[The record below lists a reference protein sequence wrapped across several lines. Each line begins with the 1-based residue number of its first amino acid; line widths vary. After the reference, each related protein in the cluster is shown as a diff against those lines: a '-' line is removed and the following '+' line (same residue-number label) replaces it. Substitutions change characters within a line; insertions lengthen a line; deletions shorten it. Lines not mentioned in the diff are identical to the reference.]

1 MDAHSF
7 ASQVL
12 MSEWSPGTNYRPAG
26 LEGLGW
32 CSLAVFGAGLRYL
45 ACEVRKLRDVW
56 VGAEI

>member
-1 MDAHSF
+1 
-7 ASQVL
+7 